1 MERSRLHITCVL
13 IAMVIV
19 LMLIVPE
26 SHGERE
32 GFFKAI
38 TESMQ
43 MFGRFNAL
51 RRKIRNT
58 MESIKEKIKAF
69 IQKIKDMVM
78 GTFHKVTHML

>member
-1 MERSRLHITCVL
+1 MRIIGML
-13 IAMVIV
+13 IATIV
-19 LMLIVPE
+19 FLMMIVPE

-38 TESMQ
+38 TEGMQ
-43 MFGRFNAL
+43 MFSKFNAL

-58 MESIKEKIKAF
+58 IDSMKEKIKAL
-69 IQKIKDMVM
+69 IQKIKETVM

>member
-1 MERSRLHITCVL
+1 MKCSRIHITSTL
-13 IAMVIV
+13 IATVVV
-19 LMLIVPE
+19 LMMIVPE

-38 TESMQ
+38 TEGMQ
-43 MFGRFNAL
+43 MFGKFNAF

-58 MESIKEKIKAF
+58 IDSIKDKIKAF

-78 GTFHKVTHML
+78 GTFHKATYML